1 MFKIYNRTMQNKHT
15 VEKFGPVKITVQY
28 LTRIV
33 QRGNLAKKNNRI
45 RTIIRYREYK
55 IAKLFKVK
63 IRAENIIFVAVII
76 IIYYYYYFCCCV
88 CQMTFLLL
96 LFLLWHTCV
105 QGFNI
110 KRYHIGAI
118 WDRFYIV
125 GTSVTWK
132 SRAQLSPHF
141 PEKPFQASKII
152 FKSPKLIGSRLLSY
166 GHLLKDERFWY
177 VEYQPQ
183 RRLKSMK
190 TGISSKFQTLARP

>member
-1 MFKIYNRTMQNKHT
+1 MFKIYNRTVQNKHT
-15 VEKFGPVKITVQY
+15 VEKFGPVKITVQH

-45 RTIIRYREYK
+45 YKIIRYREYK

-63 IRAENIIFVAVII
+63 IRAENVIFVAVII
-76 IIYYYYYFCCCV
+76 IIIIIIIIIFAVVFAKWLFHCFCSLCI
-88 CQMTFLLL
+88 
-96 LFLLWHTCV
+96 WHTCV

-141 PEKPFQASKII
+141 PEKSFQAPKII
-152 FKSPKLIGSRLLSY
+152 FKSPKLIG
-166 GHLLKDERFWY
+166 
-177 VEYQPQ
+177 
-183 RRLKSMK
+183 
-190 TGISSKFQTLARP
+190 